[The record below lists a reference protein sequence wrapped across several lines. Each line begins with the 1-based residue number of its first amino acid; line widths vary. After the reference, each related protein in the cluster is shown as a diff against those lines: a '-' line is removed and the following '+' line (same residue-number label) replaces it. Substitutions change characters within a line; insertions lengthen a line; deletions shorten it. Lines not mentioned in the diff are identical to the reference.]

1 MSLRIT
7 GLRFRDF
14 RNYDTFALEEIG
26 PLTVLIGRNGVG
38 KTNILEGIQLLTS
51 CESFRHPQIAQ
62 MIRQGCNTS
71 YIEAHLADENRQM
84 DVALSLETG
93 KKRYSVNGKR
103 KQAADV
109 RGMLPAVTFTPDDL
123 QLAKKSSSVKR
134 STLDE
139 LGMQLSRSYHVVAHD
154 YEKALRYKN
163 RLLKDE
169 ASPLMVESMNDTLVT
184 CGAQLFCYRVALF
197 NRMVPLVE
205 QYYERISQSSEE
217 FSASYQPSWNHLL
230 QESCEMGDNRL
241 SKDEVKD
248 LLNKSLQRFGA
259 EERARHR
266 SLVGPHNDKVAF
278 YLGGRDTSLFASQG
292 QQRSCVLAW
301 KLAEVALVEQTLGM
315 SPVLL
320 LDDVMSELDET
331 RRDMLVRFVTDDMQT
346 FITATDLSYFNEDLL
361 EKARVVSLP

>member
-7 GLRFRDF
+7 GLKFRDF
-14 RNYDTFALEEIG
+14 RNYDTFALEAIG
-26 PLTVLIGRNGVG
+26 PLTVLIGRNGIG
-38 KTNILEGIQLLTS
+38 KTNILEGVQLLTS

-62 MIRQGCNTS
+62 LIRQGCTAS
-71 YIEAHLADENRQM
+71 YIEAHMSDENRQM
-84 DVALSLETG
+84 DVGLSLETG

-134 STLDE
+134 QAIDE

-169 ASPLMVESMNDTLVT
+169 APPLMVESINDTLVT
-184 CGAQLFCYRVALF
+184 CGAQLFCYRIALF
-197 NRMVPLVE
+197 GRMVPLVE
-205 QYYERISQSSEE
+205 QYYGRIAQSSEA
-217 FSASYQPSWNHLL
+217 FSASYQPSWDHLQQNSREL
-230 QESCEMGDNRL
+230 GDSRP
-241 SKDEVKD
+241 SKDEVKN
-248 LLNKSLQRFGA
+248 LLYENLQRFA
-259 EERARHR
+259 SEERARRR
-266 SLVGPHNDKVAF
+266 SLVGPHNDKIAF
-278 YLGGRDTSLFASQG
+278 NLAGQDTSLFASQG

-315 SPVLL
+315 APVLL

-346 FITATDLSYFNEDLL
+346 FITATDLSYFNADLL
-361 EKARVVSLP
+361 EKAQVVSLP